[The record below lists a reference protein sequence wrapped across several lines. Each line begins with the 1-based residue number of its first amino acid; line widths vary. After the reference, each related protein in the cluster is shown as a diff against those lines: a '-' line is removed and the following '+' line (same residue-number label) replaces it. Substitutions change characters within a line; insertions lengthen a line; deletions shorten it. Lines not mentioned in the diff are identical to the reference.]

1 MQSVISC
8 LLAIKRI
15 MCERKVIPKHNLTA
29 QQKNGSTRN
38 LLLFVDEPRRE
49 ASVENFMS
57 HIPAPSSKK
66 IPTTTD
72 WPMKLSSHRRS
83 EPKKYFH
90 TERAKK
96 SVMQKGGYVKS
107 QVQII
112 TTSNNQ
118 LSVKENTPA
127 RRLSSDYSIPKE
139 PLPEKQK
146 VKLPLIPKPSKSSPI
161 VMVPKEFS
169 DAAKNNTANAA
180 DYKRSSSEYV
190 NMEYTNR
197 KTSLKKM
204 GACAIKVECDDGS
217 IAVYVS
223 DYQCIYVSID

>member
-38 LLLFVDEPRRE
+38 LLLLVDEPPKKT
-49 ASVENFMS
+49 SVENLMS
-57 HIPAPSSKK
+57 YIPAPANKK
-66 IPTTTD
+66 TPTTTD
-72 WPMKLSSHRRS
+72 WSKKLNNHRRV

-96 SVMQKGGYVKS
+96 STMQQGGYVKS
-107 QVQII
+107 QVQMI

-118 LSVKENTPA
+118 LSVKETTPA
-127 RRLSSDYSIPKE
+127 RPLSSDYAILKE
-139 PLPEKQK
+139 PLPVKQK
-146 VKLPLIPKPSKSSPI
+146 LKLPPVPKPSKSSPI
-161 VMVPKEFS
+161 VIAPKAF
-169 DAAKNNTANAA
+169 AAVSKNNTANAS
-180 DYKRSSSEYV
+180 DYKMSSSEYN
-190 NMEYTNR
+190 NMEYSNR

-223 DYQCIYVSID
+223 KYKCTHTHT